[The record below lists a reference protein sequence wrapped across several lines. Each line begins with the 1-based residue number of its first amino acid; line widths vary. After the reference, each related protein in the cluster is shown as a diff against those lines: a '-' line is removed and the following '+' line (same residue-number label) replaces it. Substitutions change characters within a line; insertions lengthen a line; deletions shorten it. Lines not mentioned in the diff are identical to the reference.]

1 MTRSTELAVDLQVA
15 CEDKSDLPT
24 EIQLHQWALLAL
36 ETAGFKERSAE
47 VTIRI
52 VDETEIVQL
61 NSEFRHKNKP
71 TNVLSFPFEQP
82 IGMTLPLLGDI
93 VICKQVMQNESVEQD
108 KALFDHW
115 AHLIVHGTLHL
126 LGFDHIDEA
135 EAQEMEALEVQIL
148 NNLGIDDP
156 YRDHQ

>member
-1 MTRSTELAVDLQVA
+1 MTQPTELAVDLQVA
-15 CEDKSDLPT
+15 CADESGLPSAQ
-24 EIQLHQWALLAL
+24 QLHQWALNAL
-36 ETAGFKERSAE
+36 KNAGFKEHNAE

-52 VDETEIVQL
+52 VDEPEIVQL
-61 NSEFRHKNKP
+61 NSDYRHKNKP

-93 VICKQVMQNESVEQD
+93 IVCKQVMQDEAVEQN

-135 EAQEMEALEVQIL
+135 DAQEMEALEVQIL

-156 YRDHQ
+156 YRDNQ